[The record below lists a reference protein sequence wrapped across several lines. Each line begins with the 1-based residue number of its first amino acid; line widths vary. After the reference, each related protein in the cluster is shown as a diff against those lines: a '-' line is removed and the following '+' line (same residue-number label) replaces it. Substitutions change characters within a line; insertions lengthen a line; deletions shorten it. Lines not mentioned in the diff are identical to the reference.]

1 MDENIMLTMLYD
13 TYGKLLTKKQQEIFE
28 EYYVYNLSL
37 REIAENK
44 GISYQAVRDS
54 LKKSKD
60 IMNDYEEN
68 LHNLENRKS
77 VDELRDF
84 ILKNKDNLDSVKN
97 ELILKIDKISE
108 VE

>member
-1 MDENIMLTMLYD
+1 MEENIMLTVMYD

-28 EYYVYNLSL
+28 EYYIYNLSL

-54 LKKSKD
+54 LKKSKE
-60 IMNDYEEN
+60 IMNDYEEK
-68 LHNLENRKS
+68 LHNLENRKNIN
-77 VDELRDF
+77 ELRDF

-97 ELILKIDKISE
+97 ELIFKIEKISE

>member
-1 MDENIMLTMLYD
+1 MDENIMLTLLYD

-28 EYYVYNLSL
+28 EYYIYNLSL

-54 LKKSKD
+54 LKKSKE
-60 IMNDYEEN
+60 IMNDYEEK
-68 LHNLENRKS
+68 LHSLENRKN
-77 VDELRDF
+77 VNELRDF

-97 ELILKIDKISE
+97 ELILKIEKISE